1 MDLAASATFV
11 AEPAEDDV
19 MDKPPGNPKERF
31 MNRSML
37 AMIAVGAISLFAA
50 VSATYL
56 ITWYSNPAL
65 DPAQRLLVA
74 QSVAFA
80 TWMLGHIFLAFNFRS
95 EKEPLARLGLWSN
108 RIMIF
113 WAIVVIVT
121 LLVGTSLPFVGNP
134 LRITSLSLSNWV
146 LVIVVA
152 FVATF
157 WLELKKL
164 LKL

>member
-1 MDLAASATFV
+1 
-11 AEPAEDDV
+11 
-19 MDKPPGNPKERF
+19 
-31 MNRSML
+31 
-37 AMIAVGAISLFAA
+37 
-50 VSATYL
+50 
-56 ITWYSNPAL
+56 
-65 DPAQRLLVA
+65 
-74 QSVAFA
+74 
-80 TWMLGHIFLAFNFRS
+80 
-95 EKEPLARLGLWSN
+95 
-108 RIMIF
+108 MIF